1 MKRTFISNL
10 VLMLFLNVV
19 IKPVA
24 IFGIDANVQNR
35 VGTEDYGLYFS
46 LLNLSYLLVIVMD
59 LGINN
64 YTTTQIARY
73 PKSVSKYLSKV
84 FSFRLILF
92 LFYAS
97 LTLALGV
104 GFGYKGE
111 QLLLLLVLIFNQL
124 LVTLISYFRS
134 HFSGLHFF
142 KIDAVFSILDRL
154 LLIAICGALLL
165 YTSEQSPFQLEWFVW
180 SQTAAY
186 GITFLAAFA
195 TLIQKIG
202 MPKFRLQ
209 WMFSLAILKKSYPYA
224 LLVVLMTL
232 YTRMDAVL
240 LERWHPDGAFQAGI
254 YAQGYRLL
262 DAVFM
267 FGMIFA
273 GLLLP
278 IFSRLLKTNPSGI
291 NEIMQTSRNVLVG
304 GALLL
309 ASIVTFNAEY
319 LLSLIYTNDTQLSSP
334 TFVWLMWSFV
344 AMAFSLLYGTLL
356 TAKGDL
362 RYLNQLALIGIVL
375 NLVFNALLIP
385 IYGATGSAFAT
396 FITQVFTALFQT
408 IHCHRKLPIL
418 FSLSDFFRLV
428 LFIFLLLLIGW
439 LLKGTNTTLYIQ
451 LTVGVLLLFV
461 LKLVHHKD
469 ILSVLSSKEEE
480 LLD

>member
-1 MKRTFISNL
+1 
-10 VLMLFLNVV
+10 
-19 IKPVA
+19 
-24 IFGIDANVQNR
+24 
-35 VGTEDYGLYFS
+35 
-46 LLNLSYLLVIVMD
+46 
-59 LGINN
+59 
-64 YTTTQIARY
+64 
-73 PKSVSKYLSKV
+73 
-84 FSFRLILF
+84 
-92 LFYAS
+92 
-97 LTLALGV
+97 
-104 GFGYKGE
+104 
-111 QLLLLLVLIFNQL
+111 
-124 LVTLISYFRS
+124 
-134 HFSGLHFF
+134 
-142 KIDAVFSILDRL
+142 
-154 LLIAICGALLL
+154 
-165 YTSEQSPFQLEWFVW
+165 
-180 SQTAAY
+180 
-186 GITFLAAFA
+186 
-195 TLIQKIG
+195 
-202 MPKFRLQ
+202 
-209 WMFSLAILKKSYPYA
+209 MFSLAILKKSYPYA

-240 LERWHPDGAFQAGI
+240 LERWHPNGAFQAGI

-309 ASIVTFNAEY
+309 ASIATFNAEY
-319 LLSLIYTNDTQLSSP
+319 LLSLIYNNDTQLSSP

-362 RYLNQLALIGIVL
+362 RYLNQLALIGIAL

-396 FITQVFTALFQT
+396 FITQGFTALFQT
-408 IHCHRKLPIL
+408 IHCHRKLPIS
-418 FSLSDFFRLV
+418 FSISDFFRLV

-451 LTVGVLLLFV
+451 LIVGVLLLFV

-469 ILSVLSSKEEE
+469 LLSVLSSKEEE
-480 LLD
+480 MLD

>member
-1 MKRTFISNL
+1 
-10 VLMLFLNVV
+10 
-19 IKPVA
+19 
-24 IFGIDANVQNR
+24 
-35 VGTEDYGLYFS
+35 
-46 LLNLSYLLVIVMD
+46 
-59 LGINN
+59 
-64 YTTTQIARY
+64 
-73 PKSVSKYLSKV
+73 
-84 FSFRLILF
+84 
-92 LFYAS
+92 
-97 LTLALGV
+97 
-104 GFGYKGE
+104 
-111 QLLLLLVLIFNQL
+111 
-124 LVTLISYFRS
+124 
-134 HFSGLHFF
+134 LHFF

-165 YTSEQSPFQLEWFVW
+165 YSSEQSPFQLEWFVW

-186 GITFLAAFA
+186 GCTFLAAFA
-195 TLIQKIG
+195 ILIQKIG

-240 LERWHPDGAFQAGI
+240 LERWHPNGAFQAGI

-309 ASIVTFNAEY
+309 ASIATFNAEY

-356 TAKGDL
+356 TAKGNL
-362 RYLNQLALIGIVL
+362 RYLNQLALIGIAL

-396 FITQVFTALFQT
+396 FSTQAFTALFQT
-408 IHCHRKLPIL
+408 IHCHRKLPIS
-418 FSLSDFFRLV
+418 FSISDFFRLV

-439 LLKGTNTTLYIQ
+439 LLKGTTTTLYIQ
-451 LTVGVLLLFV
+451 LIVGVLLLFV

-469 ILSVLSSKEEE
+469 LLSVLSSKEEE
-480 LLD
+480 MLN